1 MAINGLKE
9 GCLAM
14 DIKSLSADMTP
25 DVMPGAA
32 AISKTKSRK
41 VTGRGASQPQHDRAD
56 MSRLSEM
63 MARGAKILKQETE
76 PRAAMVEQ
84 FKQRVDEPVDLSDT
98 VVDTIMQ
105 RMFGV

>member
-1 MAINGLKE
+1 
-9 GCLAM
+9 M

-41 VTGRGASQPQHDRAD
+41 VTGRGGATPPQQDRVD

-63 MARGAKILKQETE
+63 MARGAKMLKQENE
-76 PRAAMVEQ
+76 PRAALVEH
-84 FKQRVDEPVDLSDT
+84 FKQSVDEPVDLSDT

-105 RMFGV
+105 RMLGA